1 MVILLKFI
9 IPLVIV
15 LTPLELYS
23 DSDQHSVPRIL
34 ELDAEDA
41 YLTRLVT
48 AISER
53 AHYSQSSTNNESSIK
68 ILNEYINTLDRNKM
82 YFSQTDITY
91 FQRYKYEL
99 DDSLRD
105 GQLKPVFDIFSTY
118 RLRVQQRLD
127 HSLQVITKTNDF
139 ESDDV
144 FRFRN
149 TKNKWKYD
157 EDIINA
163 EWTKKTINDLLSL
176 VIAGQD
182 IEAAKETLRKRYLRF
197 IKRINDYDEQDV
209 LNIFLNAYM
218 NHLDPHSS
226 YLNPSEA
233 EEYEIQTSLSYQ
245 GIGARLQTNDDFI
258 QIVDLIPGGPAFKDG
273 TIKPLDKIIGVYDDE
288 KIIDVIGW
296 DVNEVV
302 KLIRGPKGS
311 VITLKILP
319 SSQEGDAMPYEVT
332 LTRDEI
338 SLEEQAASSF
348 IKTINDNDHDYQ
360 IEVIKIPGFYQ
371 EYAARRRGDQDYKST
386 TSDVRRIVNEFKE
399 IGIDALVIDLRGNS
413 GGLLD
418 EATGLT
424 GLFIDEGPV
433 VQLKDMEDNIEV
445 IDDPI
450 PGNIYDGPISVV
462 IDRFSASASE
472 IFAAAIQDYS
482 RGLVIGQKSFG
493 KGSVQN
499 LYPLDRYSRY
509 KSERGF
515 GQLTL
520 TIAKFYRVNGS
531 GTQNKGVIPDITLP
545 SFIDESLVGEE
556 NKDNTLP
563 WDQIISLNYLKDSSL
578 EITKN
583 ILANNHQIR
592 EKDNPAIQYIN
603 DEIEY
608 FEKES
613 EVDLITLNYD
623 KRLQRRNSKQEE
635 VENRRN
641 QKLSELGYTDNYDF
655 DDFRDETILNE
666 VYLVMIDMI
675 IQKHQS
681 ASSLTSTNL
690 QKKS

>member
-1 MVILLKFI
+1 MSEMFKRLFLAFALL
-9 IPLVIV
+9 IPLDV
-15 LTPLELYS
+15 LPDDDE
-23 DSDQHSVPRIL
+23 QNIPEIL
-34 ELDAEDA
+34 QLNAEDA
-41 YLTRLVT
+41 YLTRLVA

-53 AHYSQSSTNNESSIK
+53 AHYSQSKIDNESSIK
-68 ILNEYINTLDRNKM
+68 ILNEYIDTLDRNKM
-82 YFSQTDITY
+82 YFSQSDIIY
-91 FQRYKYEL
+91 FQRYKYQL
-99 DDSLRD
+99 DDSLKD
-105 GQLKPVFDIFSTY
+105 GELRPIFDIFSTY

-127 HSLQVITKTNDF
+127 HSLQIIDAIENF
-139 ESDDV
+139 ESEDEYQ
-144 FRFRN
+144 FKN
-149 TKNKWKYD
+149 TRNKWKYD
-157 EDIINA
+157 EKMIND
-163 EWTKKTINDLLSL
+163 EWAKKTTNDLLSL
-176 VIAGQD
+176 VIAGQELD
-182 IEAAKETLRKRYLRF
+182 AAKETLSKRYTRF
-197 IKRINDYDEQDV
+197 IERINEYDEQDV

-273 TIKPLDKIIGVYDDE
+273 TIKPLDKIIGVYKDE
-288 KIIDVIGW
+288 KMIDVIGW

-311 VITLKILP
+311 VVILKILP
-319 SSQEGDAMPYEVT
+319 TGQEGDAIAYEIS

-348 IKTINDNDHDYQ
+348 IKTIKDDNQEYQ
-360 IEVIKIPGFYQ
+360 IGVIKIPGFYQ
-371 EYAARRRGDQDYKST
+371 DYAARRRGEKDYKST
-386 TSDVRRIVNEFKE
+386 TSDVKKIVGEFEE
-399 IGIDALVIDLRGNS
+399 IGIDGLVIDLRGNS

-433 VQLKDMEDNIEV
+433 VQLKDMDNNIEV

-450 PGNIYDGPISVV
+450 PGTIYDGPMSVV

-509 KSERGF
+509 KSEKGF

-520 TIAKFYRVNGS
+520 TIAKYYRVNGS
-531 GTQNKGVIPDITLP
+531 GTQNKGVIPDIALP
-545 SFIDESLVGEE
+545 SFIDETIVGEE
-556 NKDNTLP
+556 NKNNTLP
-563 WDQIISLNYLKDSSL
+563 WDQIIGLNYSNDPEL
-578 EITKN
+578 EVTKN
-583 ILANNHQIR
+583 IITRNHRIR
-592 EKDNPAIQYIN
+592 EKDNPAIQYMN

-608 FEKES
+608 FEEES
-613 EVDLITLNYD
+613 QIELITLNYE
-623 KRLQRRNSKQEE
+623 KRLKRRDSKKAEVEDRRNK
-635 VENRRN
+635 
-641 QKLSELGYTDNYDF
+641 KLSELGYDAEYDF
-655 DDFRDETILNE
+655 DEFRDETILNQ
-666 VYLVMIDMI
+666 VYSVMLDMI
-675 IQKHQS
+675 MQGHQS
-681 ASSLTSTNL
+681 AASSAPNDLLDNS
-690 QKKS
+690 

>member
-1 MVILLKFI
+1 MSRMFKKLILAMVLL
-9 IPLVIV
+9 IPLNV
-15 LTPLELYS
+15 LANDGGNIP
-23 DSDQHSVPRIL
+23 QIL
-34 ELDAEDA
+34 ELNAEDA
-41 YLTRLVT
+41 YLTRLVA

-53 AHYSQSSTNNESSIK
+53 AHYSQSTIDNESSIK
-68 ILNEYINTLDRNKM
+68 ILNEYIDTLDRNKM
-82 YFSQTDITY
+82 YFSQSDIIY
-91 FQRYKYEL
+91 FQRYKYQL
-99 DDSLRD
+99 DDSLRN
-105 GQLKPVFDIFSTY
+105 GELRPIFDIFSTY

-127 HSLQVITKTNDF
+127 HSLQVIDSIQGF
-139 ESDDV
+139 ESNEEYQ
-144 FRFRN
+144 FKN

-157 EDIINA
+157 EDVIHD
-163 EWTKKTINDLLSL
+163 EWTKKTTNDLLSL
-176 VIAGQD
+176 VIAGQ
-182 IEAAKETLRKRYLRF
+182 ELNTAKETLNKRYLRF
-197 IKRINDYDEQDV
+197 IKRINEYDEQDV
-209 LNIFLNAYM
+209 LNVFLNAYM

-273 TIKPLDKIIGVYDDE
+273 TIKPLDKIIGVYDDG
-288 KIIDVIGW
+288 KMIDVIGW

-302 KLIRGPKGS
+302 KLIRGPKGT

-319 SSQEGDAMPYEVT
+319 AAQDGDAIPYEIA

-348 IKTINDNDHDYQ
+348 IKTINDDDRDYQ
-360 IEVIKIPGFYQ
+360 IGVIKIPGFYQ
-371 EYAARRRGDQDYKST
+371 DYAARRRGDKDFKST
-386 TSDVRRIVNEFKE
+386 TSDVKKIVNEFKE

-450 PGNIYDGPISVV
+450 PGTIYDGPISVV

-509 KSERGF
+509 KSEKGF

-520 TIAKFYRVNGS
+520 TIAKYYRVNGS
-531 GTQNKGVIPDITLP
+531 GTQNKGVIPDISLP
-545 SFIDESLVGEE
+545 SFIDETVVGEE
-556 NKDNTLP
+556 NKNNTLP
-563 WDQIISLNYLKDSSL
+563 WDQIIGLDYSKDPEL
-578 EITKN
+578 EVTKS
-583 ILANNHQIR
+583 ILTRNHQIR
-592 EKDNPAIQYIN
+592 EKDNPAIQYMN

-608 FEKES
+608 FEKEA
-613 EVDLITLNYD
+613 EIDLITLNYE
-623 KRLQRRNSKQEE
+623 KRLARRDSKKNE
-635 VENRRN
+635 VESRRTAN
-641 QKLSELGYTDNYDF
+641 LSELGYSDDYDF
-655 DDFRDETILNE
+655 DDFRDETILNQ
-666 VYLVMIDMI
+666 VYSVMLDMI
-675 IQKHQS
+675 MQKHQS
-681 ASSLTSTNL
+681 ASSSTSYDPIDN
-690 QKKS
+690 S

>member
-1 MVILLKFI
+1 M
-9 IPLVIV
+9 
-15 LTPLELYS
+15 
-23 DSDQHSVPRIL
+23 PRIL
-34 ELDAEDA
+34 KNIILAIVLVIPLDVLANNDGQSIPKILQLNPEDA
-41 YLTRLVT
+41 YLTRLVA

-53 AHYSQSSTNNESSIK
+53 AHYSQSKINNESSIK
-68 ILNEYINTLDRNKM
+68 ILNEYIDTLDRNKM
-82 YFSQTDITY
+82 YFSQSDIIY
-91 FQRYKYEL
+91 FQRYKYKL

-105 GQLKPVFDIFSTY
+105 GELRPIFDIFSTY

-127 HSLQVITKTNDF
+127 HSLQVIHSIDSF
-139 ESDDV
+139 ESDEV
-144 FRFRN
+144 YQFKN

-157 EDIINA
+157 ESVINS
-163 EWTKKTINDLLSL
+163 EWTKKTTNDLLSL
-176 VIAGQD
+176 VIAGQ
-182 IEAAKETLRKRYLRF
+182 ELKTAKETLNKRYLRF
-197 IKRINDYDEQDV
+197 IKRINEYDEQDV

-288 KIIDVIGW
+288 KMIDVIGW

-319 SSQEGDAMPYEVT
+319 SDQDGDAMPYEIA

-348 IKTINDNDHDYQ
+348 IKTIINDGQEYE
-360 IEVIKIPGFYQ
+360 IGVIKIPGFYQ
-371 EYAARRRGDQDYKST
+371 DYAARRRGDKDFKST
-386 TSDVRRIVNEFKE
+386 TSDVKKIVTEFNE
-399 IGIDALVIDLRGNS
+399 IGIDGIVIDLRGNS

-433 VQLKDMEDNIEV
+433 VQLKDMENNIEI

-450 PGNIYDGPISVV
+450 PGTIYDGPISVV

-482 RGLVIGQKSFG
+482 RGLIIGQKSFG

-509 KSERGF
+509 KSEKGF
-515 GQLTL
+515 GQMTL
-520 TIAKFYRVNGS
+520 TIAKYYRVNGS

-545 SFIDESLVGEE
+545 SFIDEAVVGEE
-556 NKDNTLP
+556 NKNNTLP
-563 WDQIISLNYLKDSSL
+563 WDQIIGLDYTKDPDL
-578 EITKN
+578 EVTKSIITR
-583 ILANNHQIR
+583 NHQIR
-592 EKDNPAIQYIN
+592 EKDDPAIQYMN
-603 DEIEY
+603 DEIDY

-613 EVDLITLNYD
+613 EIDLITLNYE
-623 KRLQRRNSKQEE
+623 KRLERRDSKKDE
-635 VENRRN
+635 VENRRTR
-641 QKLSELGYTDNYDF
+641 KLMELGYDDDYDF
-655 DDFRDETILNE
+655 DDFRDETILNQ
-666 VYLVMIDMI
+666 VYSVMLDMI
-675 IQKHQS
+675 MQKHQS
-681 ASSLTSTNL
+681 ASSISNV
-690 QKKS
+690 QIDNS

>member
-1 MVILLKFI
+1 MSRMFKKLILAMVLL
-9 IPLVIV
+9 IPLNV
-15 LTPLELYS
+15 LANDGGNIP
-23 DSDQHSVPRIL
+23 QIL
-34 ELDAEDA
+34 ELNAEDA
-41 YLTRLVT
+41 YLTRLVA

-53 AHYSQSSTNNESSIK
+53 AHYSQSTIDNESSIK
-68 ILNEYINTLDRNKM
+68 ILNEYIDTLDRNKM
-82 YFSQTDITY
+82 YFSQSDIIY
-91 FQRYKYEL
+91 FQRYKYQL
-99 DDSLRD
+99 DDSLRN
-105 GQLKPVFDIFSTY
+105 GELRPIFDIFSTY

-127 HSLQVITKTNDF
+127 HSLQVIDSIQGF
-139 ESDDV
+139 ESNEEYQ
-144 FRFRN
+144 FKN

-157 EDIINA
+157 EDVIHD
-163 EWTKKTINDLLSL
+163 EWTKKTTNDLLSL
-176 VIAGQD
+176 VIAGQ
-182 IEAAKETLRKRYLRF
+182 ELNTAKETLNKRYLRF
-197 IKRINDYDEQDV
+197 IKRINEYDEQDV
-209 LNIFLNAYM
+209 LNVFLNAYM

-273 TIKPLDKIIGVYDDE
+273 TIKPLDKIIGVYDDD
-288 KIIDVIGW
+288 KMIDVIGW

-302 KLIRGPKGS
+302 KLIRGPKGT

-319 SSQEGDAMPYEVT
+319 AAQDGDAIPYEIA

-348 IKTINDNDHDYQ
+348 IKTINDDDRDYQ
-360 IEVIKIPGFYQ
+360 IGVIKIPGFYQ
-371 EYAARRRGDQDYKST
+371 DYAARRRGDKDFKST
-386 TSDVRRIVNEFKE
+386 TSDVKKIVNEFKE

-450 PGNIYDGPISVV
+450 PGTIYDGPISVV

-509 KSERGF
+509 KSEKGF

-520 TIAKFYRVNGS
+520 TIAKYYRVNGS
-531 GTQNKGVIPDITLP
+531 GTQNKGVIPDIALP
-545 SFIDESLVGEE
+545 SFIDETVVGEE
-556 NKDNTLP
+556 NKNNTLP
-563 WDQIISLNYLKDSSL
+563 WDQIIGLDYSKDPEL
-578 EITKN
+578 EVTKS
-583 ILANNHQIR
+583 ILTRNHQIR
-592 EKDNPAIQYIN
+592 EKDNPAIQYMN

-608 FEKES
+608 FEKEA
-613 EVDLITLNYD
+613 EIDLITLNYE
-623 KRLQRRNSKQEE
+623 KRLARRDSKKNE
-635 VENRRN
+635 VESRRTA
-641 QKLSELGYTDNYDF
+641 KLSELGYSDDYDF
-655 DDFRDETILNE
+655 DDFRDETILNQ
-666 VYLVMIDMI
+666 VYSVMLDMI
-675 IQKHQS
+675 MQKHQS
-681 ASSLTSTNL
+681 ASSSTSYDPIDN
-690 QKKS
+690 S

>member
-1 MVILLKFI
+1 MSRMFKKLILAMVLL
-9 IPLVIV
+9 IPLNV
-15 LTPLELYS
+15 LANDGGNIP
-23 DSDQHSVPRIL
+23 QIL
-34 ELDAEDA
+34 ELNAEDA
-41 YLTRLVT
+41 YLTRLVA

-53 AHYSQSSTNNESSIK
+53 AHYSQSTIDNESSIK
-68 ILNEYINTLDRNKM
+68 ILNEYIDTLDRNKM
-82 YFSQTDITY
+82 YFSQSDIIY
-91 FQRYKYEL
+91 FQRYKYQL
-99 DDSLRD
+99 DDSLRN
-105 GQLKPVFDIFSTY
+105 GELRPIFDIFSTY

-127 HSLQVITKTNDF
+127 HSLQVIDSIQGF
-139 ESDDV
+139 ESNEEYQ
-144 FRFRN
+144 FKN

-157 EDIINA
+157 EDVIHD
-163 EWTKKTINDLLSL
+163 EWTKKTTNDLLSL
-176 VIAGQD
+176 VIAGQ
-182 IEAAKETLRKRYLRF
+182 ELNTAKETLNKRYLRF
-197 IKRINDYDEQDV
+197 IKRINEYDEQDV
-209 LNIFLNAYM
+209 LNVFLNAYM

-288 KIIDVIGW
+288 KMIDVIGW

-302 KLIRGPKGS
+302 KLIRGPKGT

-319 SSQEGDAMPYEVT
+319 AAQDGDAIPYEIA

-338 SLEEQAASSF
+338 TLEEQAASSF
-348 IKTINDNDHDYQ
+348 IKTINDDDRDYQ
-360 IEVIKIPGFYQ
+360 IGVIKIPGFYQ
-371 EYAARRRGDQDYKST
+371 DYAARRRGDKDFKST
-386 TSDVRRIVNEFKE
+386 TSDVKKIVNEFKE

-450 PGNIYDGPISVV
+450 PGTIYDGPISVV

-509 KSERGF
+509 KSEKGF

-520 TIAKFYRVNGS
+520 TIAKYYRVNGS
-531 GTQNKGVIPDITLP
+531 GTQNKGVIPDIALP
-545 SFIDESLVGEE
+545 SFIDETVVGEE
-556 NKDNTLP
+556 NKNNTLP
-563 WDQIISLNYLKDSSL
+563 WDQIIGLDYSKDPELEVTKSILKR
-578 EITKN
+578 
-583 ILANNHQIR
+583 NHQIR
-592 EKDNPAIQYIN
+592 EKDNPAIQYMN

-608 FEKES
+608 FEKEA
-613 EVDLITLNYD
+613 EIDLITLNYE
-623 KRLQRRNSKQEE
+623 KRLARRDSKKNE
-635 VENRRN
+635 VESRRTAN
-641 QKLSELGYTDNYDF
+641 LSELGYSDDYDF
-655 DDFRDETILNE
+655 DDFRDETILNQ
-666 VYLVMIDMI
+666 VYSVMLDMI
-675 IQKHQS
+675 MQKHQS
-681 ASSLTSTNL
+681 ASSSTSYDPIDN
-690 QKKS
+690 S